1 MAQKKSINI
10 EIILDELVFD
20 ILNETYLRGRSLRN
34 ADNHKEVASLQA
46 SMDEEDHDK
55 IMRAIKKGY
64 SEIKIELAEYLNE
77 TANTTDNK
85 LIADDG
91 VLEINLAM
99 PSNYNE
105 SATVGLG
112 EAIHN
117 YIKNIAVADWYLVTN
132 KAESTDYLTLAAAS
146 LVNVQQSLTKRSRPQ
161 RRY

>member
-1 MAQKKSINI
+1 MAQKKLINI
-10 EIILDELVFD
+10 NIILDELIFD
-20 ILNETYLRGRSLRN
+20 ILNETYLRGRSMRN

-64 SEIKIELAEYLNE
+64 SEIKLELAEYLNE
-77 TANTTDNK
+77 TANISDNR
-85 LIADDG
+85 LIADNG
-91 VLEINLAM
+91 VLDIRLAM

-105 SATVGLG
+105 SATIGLG

-117 YIKNIAVADWYLVTN
+117 YIKNVAVADWYLVTN
-132 KAESTDYLTLAAAS
+132 KAEASDYLTLANVS
-146 LVNVQQSLTKRSRPQ
+146 LVNIQQGLTKRSRPQ

>member
-1 MAQKKSINI
+1 MAQKKLINI
-10 EIILDELVFD
+10 NIILDELIFD
-20 ILNETYLRGRSLRN
+20 ILNETYLRGRSMRN

-64 SEIKIELAEYLNE
+64 SEIKLELAEYLNE
-77 TANTTDNK
+77 TANISDNR
-85 LIADDG
+85 LIADNG
-91 VLEINLAM
+91 VLDIRLAM

-105 SATVGLG
+105 SATIGLG

-117 YIKNIAVADWYLVTN
+117 YIKNVAVADWYLVTN
-132 KAESTDYLTLAAAS
+132 KAEAADYLTLANVS
-146 LVNVQQSLTKRSRPQ
+146 LVSIQHSLTKRSRPQ